1 LESKKILILAYDF
14 PPYVSV
20 GGLRPY
26 NWYKYLNEFG
36 VYPILVTRQWN
47 NDFGNELDYISASH
61 NDKPISERNDL
72 GKIIRTPYKPNLSN
86 RLLMK
91 YGHERFV
98 VVRKSITAF
107 YELAQFFFPVG
118 PKVQLYKEA
127 KRFLRENKVDA
138 IIATGDP
145 FILFEYA
152 SKLSKEF
159 NTPWIADYRDP
170 WSQNKS
176 NKINHGF
183 SFLNKFLEKRALKN
197 VKCISTVDQI
207 FKTKISSLLKNK
219 EFHILPN
226 GFDPEALDKVKHIE
240 QDSEILQ
247 IAFVGTIYDWHP
259 IRSFLDVLN
268 RYVLQFPK
276 AKIRFNL
283 YGINIPSE
291 INSMISSDFPSLKN
305 YVSITTKLPNSLLL
319 EELAKNNVMLLFNY
333 YAYTGTKIYDYIGI
347 RRKIIMCYSN
357 DEEAKVLKQKY
368 YNIES
373 NLVVNEQL
381 QERIILDSNS
391 GIVLENAT
399 SLFDELIKLQ
409 AEFDINGKIECNS
422 VNVENYSRKIQVK
435 KLSEIIKS
443 L

>member
-1 LESKKILILAYDF
+1 LESKKVLILAYDF

-47 NDFGNELDYISASH
+47 NDFGNEFDYISASH
-61 NDKPISERNDL
+61 SNIPVSERNDL

-91 YGHERFV
+91 YGHKKFV
-98 VVRKSITAF
+98 FIRKSITAF
-107 YELAQFFFPVG
+107 YELAQFFFPTG

-127 KRFLRENKVDA
+127 RRFLSTNKVDA

-207 FKTKISSLLKNK
+207 FKTKISSLLPNK

-240 QDSEILQ
+240 QDNEILK
-247 IAFVGTIYDWHP
+247 IAFVGTVYDWHP
-259 IRSFLDVLN
+259 IRSFLEVLN
-268 RYVLQFPK
+268 KYVVQFPEV
-276 AKIRFNL
+276 KIRFNL
-283 YGINIPSE
+283 YGINIPNE
-291 INSMISSDFPSLKN
+291 INTMISSNFEVLEK
-305 YVSITTKLPNSLLL
+305 YVSITSKLPNNLLL

-347 RRKIIMCYSN
+347 RRKIILCYSN

-373 NLVVNEQL
+373 DLVVDEQL
-381 QERIILDSNS
+381 QERIILDSKS
-391 GIVLENAT
+391 GVVIENANC
-399 SLFDELIKLQ
+399 LFEELMKLQ
-409 AEFDINGKIECNS
+409 AEFVMNRKIDCNS

-435 KLSEIIKS
+435 KLAEIIKS